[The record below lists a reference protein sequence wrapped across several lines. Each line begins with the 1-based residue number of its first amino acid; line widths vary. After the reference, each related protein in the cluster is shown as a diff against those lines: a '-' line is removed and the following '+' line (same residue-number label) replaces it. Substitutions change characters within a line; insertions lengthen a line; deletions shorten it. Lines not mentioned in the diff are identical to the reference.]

1 MNYKKALSLALALI
15 LTISLF
21 SACGDKEK
29 EIKNE
34 QNINPA
40 LTEAFGEEMIASE
53 EENIQNLVSGLEECY
68 KNYEKSKDID
78 TFAQDVNSAM
88 TPYKGYLEEI
98 SAELMNLYEDAK
110 ADGNKDK
117 MTQLLTIHSS
127 SIRYI
132 QYENTWSMYK
142 MCLDTNMEPWQE
154 KDEVE
159 DALIEYINA
168 ISEFFYCKP
177 VAE

>member
-1 MNYKKALSLALALI
+1 MKLKKLLGFLLAMTMIVALL
-15 LTISLF
+15 
-21 SACGDKEK
+21 SACGSKEK
-29 EIKNE
+29 AKKSSM
-34 QNINPA
+34 NPE
-40 LTEAFGEEMIASE
+40 LISAFGEEMIKSE
-53 EENIQNLVSGLEECY
+53 EKTIADLVGGLEECY
-68 KNYEKSKDID
+68 QQYQKNKDLD
-78 TFAQDVNSAM
+78 AFVNNVDDAM
-88 TPYKGYLEEI
+88 SGYKDYLKEI
-98 SAELMNLYEDAK
+98 SDELMNLYEDAK

-117 MTQLLTIHSS
+117 MTQLLTIYSS

-154 KDEVE
+154 KDEIE

>member
-1 MNYKKALSLALALI
+1 MKLKKLLGFLLAMTMIVALL
-15 LTISLF
+15 
-21 SACGDKEK
+21 SACGSKEK
-29 EIKNE
+29 TKKSS
-34 QNINPA
+34 INPE
-40 LTEAFGEEMIASE
+40 LISAFGEEMIQSE
-53 EENIQNLVSGLEECY
+53 EKTIADLVAGLEECY
-68 KNYEKSKDID
+68 KQYQKDKD
-78 TFAQDVNSAM
+78 LDAFVNNVNNAM
-88 TPYKGYLEEI
+88 SGYKDYLKEI
-98 SAELMNLYEDAK
+98 SDELMTLYEDAK
-110 ADGNKDK
+110 AEGNKDK
-117 MTQLLTIHSS
+117 MMELLTIYSS

-154 KDEVE
+154 KDEIE

>member
-53 EENIQNLVSGLEECY
+53 EENIQKLVSGLEECY

-98 SAELMNLYEDAK
+98 SAELMNLYEEAK
-110 ADGNKDK
+110 AEGDKDK
-117 MTQLLTIHSS
+117 MMELLTTYSQ
-127 SIRYI
+127 SIAYI
-132 QYENTWSMYK
+132 SPDNSLSLYLLGISTQT
-142 MCLDTNMEPWQE
+142 QQ
-154 KDEVE
+154 EVE
-159 DALIEYINA
+159 KTLFEYINA
-168 ISEFFYCKP
+168 ISEFFYCQSIAP
-177 VAE
+177 